1 MEISQAKIEVKNL
14 KLDEENHIFHLEKSK
29 EGIDANICF
38 KNKQISFHLNI
49 DEKGIKLDSESKQ
62 KLLFCFNS
70 HKDNFLSLVKNKAPE
85 IIRFS
90 RAC

>member
-14 KLDEENHIFHLEKSK
+14 KLDEENHILHLEKSK
-29 EGIDANICF
+29 EGIDANIMF
-38 KNKQISFHLNI
+38 GKKQISFHLTV
-49 DEKGIKLDSESKQ
+49 DEKGIKLDFKSRQ
-62 KLLFCFNS
+62 KLLFAFNT